1 MFGLPACE
9 SVTVPPMEERVIEW
23 SRPQHHPPPLPPLRE
38 FHRGDGSE
46 AANSVRWVEKRSHES
61 RCNYEG
67 TVYALM
73 LLIMRY
79 WLISYPSH
87 SAVNDVTSSRGKRNS
102 AGAEH

>member
-1 MFGLPACE
+1 MVKAAA
-9 SVTVPPMEERVIEW
+9 
-23 SRPQHHPPPLPPLRE
+23 PPPLPPLRE
-38 FHRGDGSE
+38 FHGGDGSE

-87 SAVNDVTSSRGKRNS
+87 SAVNDVTSS
-102 AGAEH
+102 